1 MNQFKAKGKLNV
13 RPLSYDYIIANSQKK
28 LKKELLF
35 IECMETLKYRMKI
48 TK

>member
-28 LKKELLF
+28 LRKELLF
-35 IECMETLKYRMKI
+35 IECMEILKYRMKI